1 MKSEETYLACKKKK
15 YRDKCCSKLRIL
27 KMMDVSNENK
37 ERRERES
44 VIQKKSQL
52 NDPFHNELLSQ
63 FDKEL

>member
-1 MKSEETYLACKKKK
+1 MNINQWINLRKDVKIMKSEETYLACKKKK

-44 VIQKKSQL
+44 VI
-52 NDPFHNELLSQ
+52 
-63 FDKEL
+63 

>member
-44 VIQKKSQL
+44 VI
-52 NDPFHNELLSQ
+52 
-63 FDKEL
+63 